1 MGLRRL
7 RLSVGPNDVAFD
19 YDIVTRRALDSVVIA
34 AHWRERGVRHV
45 LLRSALRVPLWLAF
59 PQGDVTLWE
68 LPAGLVEPG
77 ESFEQAALRELFE
90 ETGARVAEG
99 ALLPLGP
106 STFPAP
112 ALIAERQGFF
122 HVEIDP
128 DRLEAPPGDQSPLE
142 DLGALAS
149 LPLTEALELCAR
161 GAIRDAK
168 TELGLRRLER
178 VP

>member
-1 MGLRRL
+1 M
-7 RLSVGPNDVAFD
+7 GPNDVAFD

-34 AHWRERGVRHV
+34 AHWRQRGERHV
-45 LLRSALRVPLWLAF
+45 LLRSALRVPLWVQR

-90 ETGARVAEG
+90 ETGARASDS
-99 ALLPLGP
+99 ALRPLGP

-112 ALIAERQGFF
+112 ALIAETQAFF

-128 DRLEAPPGDQSPLE
+128 DRLEKPPGDESPLE
-142 DLGALAS
+142 RVGVVAP
-149 LPLTEALELCAR
+149 LPLREALELCAR
-161 GAIRDAK
+161 GAIRDTK
-168 TELGLRRLER
+168 TELGLRRLEQ